1 MLLRCLFFISWQV
14 GERAGRLRHILE
26 ISSSESGSAGHH
38 DAQEVPKSP
47 VKKLNGFNKMYEA
60 ASLKNNRNS
69 LDVSSLKT
77 VRKVKEEP
85 EEEAFNWRENLIK
98 MREQIK
104 AVNELPKIEVRVEHG
119 RGLRLTLRHCDRWAG
134 T

>member
-1 MLLRCLFFISWQV
+1 M
-14 GERAGRLRHILE
+14 
-26 ISSSESGSAGHH
+26 
-38 DAQEVPKSP
+38 VPSPGPRSP
-47 VKKLNGFNKMYEA
+47 VKTLNGFNKMYEA

-104 AVNELPKIEVRVEHG
+104 AVNELPKIEVRVEHC
-119 RGLRLTLRHCDRWAG
+119 RGVRLTLRHCDRWAG
-134 T
+134 TEDLLRVGSLYC

>member
-1 MLLRCLFFISWQV
+1 M

-60 ASLKNNRNS
+60 ATLRPSRTS
-69 LDVSSLKT
+69 LDVSTLRTASKSYNS
-77 VRKVKEEP
+77 KPKDEP
-85 EEEAFNWRENLIK
+85 EEVCF
-98 MREQIK
+98 
-104 AVNELPKIEVRVEHG
+104 
-119 RGLRLTLRHCDRWAG
+119 
-134 T
+134 